1 MEFPISP
8 FVMVIFGATG
18 DLTAR
23 KLMPALYNLLADKIL
38 PEKFMVVGFARRSLS
53 DEAFR
58 HLMREAI
65 VRYSRRKVIDSKV
78 WNTLCNNLFFQ
89 QGMFEEKLPYQ
100 QLVSRLS
107 QFDREMGACITRF
120 FYLATPPANYSTI
133 LTKLSTS
140 KLSEGCGQGSSKWTR
155 VLIEKP
161 FGKDLETSKKL
172 ESQLSKTFDEKQ
184 IYRIDHYLAKET
196 IQNILAFRF
205 ANGIFEPLWNAG
217 HIDNVQITL
226 AESGGVGTRGAFYEG
241 VGALKDAAQNHLMA
255 MLAYTT
261 MEEPQTM
268 EVEAIRKER
277 VKVLQ
282 SMRRFTYKGA
292 NKDVVRGQY
301 GPSFAKASAGKETVY
316 EERKQILGYRQE
328 KSVSPD
334 SLTETFVA
342 FKLFIDNKRWQ
353 NVPFYL
359 RTGKRML
366 ISSAR
371 ISIQF
376 KKPSHT
382 LFESRQVNAPH
393 THDNV
398 LTFRI
403 QPKEGISL
411 QMLVKEPGFGYRLRN
426 TKLDF
431 SYETSF
437 GSEIADSYERLLI
450 DSMKG
455 DQTLFATNAGFN
467 ATWQLMTDITNC
479 WGVEKKPV
487 FPNYAAGTWGPQEAE
502 TLLER
507 DERHWLL
514 H

>member
-8 FVMVIFGATG
+8 FIMVIFGATG

-38 PEKFMVVGFARRSLS
+38 PEKFMVVGFARRPLS
-53 DEAFR
+53 HDEFQR
-58 HLMREAI
+58 LSREAI
-65 VRYSRRKVIDSKV
+65 VKYSRRKNIDSRI
-78 WNTLCNNLFFQ
+78 WNILCNNLFYQ
-89 QGMFEEKLPYQ
+89 QGMFEEKLPYD
-100 QLVSRLS
+100 QLIGQLS
-107 QFDREMGACITRF
+107 AFDKEMGACITRF
-120 FYLATPPANYSTI
+120 FYLATPPHNYSTI

-205 ANGIFEPLWNAG
+205 ANGIFEPLWDAG

-226 AESGGVGTRGAFYEG
+226 AENAGVGTRGAFYEG
-241 VGALKDAAQNHLMA
+241 VGALKDVAQNHLMA

-261 MEEPQTM
+261 MEEPRNM
-268 EVEAIRKER
+268 DVDAIRKER

-282 SMRRFTYKGA
+282 SMRRFAYTGVG
-292 NKDVVRGQY
+292 KDIVRGQY
-301 GPSFAKASAGKETVY
+301 GGATVSGKPL
-316 EERKQILGYRQE
+316 LGYRQE
-328 KSVSPD
+328 KNVAPD

-342 FKLFIDNKRWQ
+342 FKLFIENKRWEG
-353 NVPFYL
+353 VPFYL
-359 RTGKRML
+359 RTGKRMSL
-366 ISSAR
+366 SNAR

-376 KKPSHT
+376 KKPTHR
-382 LFESRQVNAPH
+382 LFASAVREEVH
-393 THDNV
+393 MHDNV

-411 QMLVKEPGFGYRLRN
+411 QMLAKDPGFDYKLRN
-426 TKLDF
+426 VKMDF
-431 SYETSF
+431 SYESSF
-437 GSEIADSYERLLI
+437 GSHITDSYERLLI
-450 DSMKG
+450 DSMRG

-467 ATWQLMTDITNC
+467 ATWQLMTDITTC
-479 WGVEKKPV
+479 WEKEKKPV
-487 FPNYAAGTWGPQEAE
+487 FPNYIAGSWGPKEAE
-502 TLLER
+502 SLIER
-507 DERHWLL
+507 DGRHWLL